1 MGVIRLQSP
10 ATLREA
16 TFEHL
21 REQIVTGALQPG
33 EILRDGEVAAQLG
46 LSPTPVREALVQLA
60 GAGLVEI
67 ESNRQKRV
75 APLNLTTSRE
85 LAAVHRVLWQTGYAW
100 GAPKVG
106 PGALDALGGALAALE
121 EALQKGDLR
130 GAMLAHTDFHS
141 IVVAAAGNSE
151 LNRLI
156 VDRYPLIERLILLR
170 LPQYIN
176 HQMLDLNRAVYTAL
190 SAGDHARA
198 IAVGEEIRARF
209 AAALESLANDEQAP

>member
-1 MGVIRLQSP
+1 
-10 ATLREA
+10 
-16 TFEHL
+16 
-21 REQIVTGALQPG
+21 
-33 EILRDGEVAAQLG
+33 
-46 LSPTPVREALVQLA
+46 
-60 GAGLVEI
+60 
-67 ESNRQKRV
+67 
-75 APLNLTTSRE
+75 
-85 LAAVHRVLWQTGYAW
+85 
-100 GAPKVG
+100 
-106 PGALDALGGALAALE
+106 
-121 EALQKGDLR
+121 
-130 GAMLAHTDFHS
+130 MLAHTDFHS

>member
-1 MGVIRLQSP
+1 MGVIRLQAP

-16 TFEHL
+16 TVDHL

-67 ESNRQKRV
+67 ESNKQKRV
-75 APLNLTTSRE
+75 APLNLTTARE
-85 LAAVHRVLWQTGYAW
+85 LAAVQRVLWQTGYAW
-100 GAPKVG
+100 GASQVG
-106 PGALDALGGALAALE
+106 PAGLDALGNALTALEDALNKEAVRAAL
-121 EALQKGDLR
+121 
-130 GAMLAHTDFHS
+130 LAHTDFHS

-156 VDRYPLIERLILLR
+156 VDRYPLLERLILLR
-170 LPQYIN
+170 LPHVMN
-176 HQMLDLNRAVYTAL
+176 RELLDLNRAIYTAL
-190 SAGDHARA
+190 SAGNPQRA
-198 IAVGEEIRARF
+198 IAIGEAIQARF
-209 AAALESLANDEQAP
+209 ADALYTLDSKGA